1 MNYTE
6 QQKLSQNTAL
16 QGFVMIGASRFAN
29 DFLAGEKI
37 FPLLD
42 ETDPDNPI
50 SINQDANNYL
60 NKMRGFCVR
69 VLNIQANKQGGLI
82 NTIQNLLI
90 ILISDNL
97 PITFSDF
104 KKIDVGQFIQDN
116 MAAFEAIILTCFE
129 RLSGIS
135 QKEKQKYD
143 GIKVK

>member
-6 QQKLSQNTAL
+6 QQKLAQNADL
-16 QGFVMIGASRFAN
+16 EGFVMIGASRFAN

-37 FPLLD
+37 FPLLN

-50 SINQDANNYL
+50 SINQEANNYL

-82 NTIQNLLI
+82 NTIQSLLVV
-90 ILISDNL
+90 LISDSGV
-97 PITFSDF
+97 TFTNFQSEDLHQIIENNPQ
-104 KKIDVGQFIQDN
+104 KIKLLL
-116 MAAFEAIILTCFE
+116 LTCFE

-135 QKEKQKYD
+135 QKEKQEYK